1 MGQTSKELL
10 AKFPIETCWLFTAQI
25 LTGFLVMRGSKI
37 LPSVLGKED
46 GFFSPVRGWEK
57 HVEVTPRIY
66 GEIARKFF
74 PWVKETFNIPVEDAT
89 GAAKLHIVT
98 TKLLQGPE
106 HTSEIVE
113 VSKEKAKIRVA
124 ICAWKE
130 RFNEHK
136 VPLAFRICY
145 PAHNS
150 WAEEGLKAV
159 NPKITF
165 KLDKSMGKGDPYCEA
180 LIEFKEEENLSNY

>member
-1 MGQTSKELL
+1 MGETSKEILE
-10 AKFPIETCWLFTAQI
+10 KIPIEKCWLFTAQI
-25 LTGFLVMRGSKI
+25 LTGFLVMRGSKN
-37 LPSVLGKED
+37 LPSILGKED

-74 PWVKETFNIPVEDAT
+74 PWVKETFNIRVEDAT
-89 GAAKLHIVT
+89 GAAILHIVAT
-98 TKLLQGPE
+98 QFLQGPE
-106 HTSEIVE
+106 NKSEIVKA
-113 VSKEKAKIRVA
+113 SKEKAKIKVA
-124 ICAWKE
+124 ECAWKE

-159 NPKITF
+159 NPKTTF
-165 KLDKSMGKGDPYCEA
+165 KLEKSMGKGDPYCEVI
-180 LIEFKEEENLSNY
+180 IEFENE